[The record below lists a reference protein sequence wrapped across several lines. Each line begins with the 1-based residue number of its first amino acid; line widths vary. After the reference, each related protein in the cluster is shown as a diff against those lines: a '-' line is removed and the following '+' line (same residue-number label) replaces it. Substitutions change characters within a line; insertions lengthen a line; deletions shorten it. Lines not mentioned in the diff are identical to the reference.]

1 MRPVDA
7 GARLVHEQMHMWR
20 LYQFPLCPFSRKV
33 RLLLSE
39 KGVGYELWR
48 ENPWD
53 ASDEFWKLNAAGRTP
68 VIEHPEKNIVIAD
81 SRAIC
86 EYFEETVDR
95 APMINGTAIGRAE
108 IRRLVALFDENLFAE
123 VTGPLLYERM
133 LKRIVHRQSPDS
145 RILREAM
152 KAAHGHLDYIDWLV
166 DTRPWLA
173 GATMS
178 LADLAAAAQISVI
191 DYLGG
196 IDWSGHDSARGW
208 YAVFKSRP
216 SFRPLLSERM
226 EVIQPPSHYAKVDA

>member
-1 MRPVDA
+1 
-7 GARLVHEQMHMWR
+7 MWR

-53 ASDEFWKLNAAGRTP
+53 GSDEFWALNPAGRTP
-68 VIEHPEKNIVIAD
+68 VLSDPERKIALAD

-86 EYFEETVDR
+86 EYFEETVDQ
-95 APMINGTAIGRAE
+95 APRINGTAAGRAE
-108 IRRLVALFDENLFAE
+108 IRRLVALFDESFFGD
-123 VTGPLLYERM
+123 VTMPLLHERM
-133 LKRIVHRQSPDS
+133 KKRLVLRQPPDS
-145 RILREAM
+145 RVLREAM
-152 KAAHGHLDYIDWLV
+152 KLAHGHLDYIDWLV
-166 DTRPWLA
+166 DNRTWLA

-178 LADLAAAAQISVI
+178 LADLAAAAQISVA

-196 IDWSGHDSARGW
+196 IDWAGHEQTRGW
-208 YAVFKSRP
+208 YSVFKSRP

-226 EVIQPPSHYAKVDA
+226 EVIQPPRHYAELDV

>member
-1 MRPVDA
+1 
-7 GARLVHEQMHMWR
+7 MWR

-53 ASDEFWKLNAAGRTP
+53 GSDEFWALNPAGRTP
-68 VIEHPEKNIVIAD
+68 VLYDAERSIALAD

-86 EYFEETVDR
+86 EYFEETVDQ
-95 APMINGTAIGRAE
+95 APMINGTAANRAE
-108 IRRLVALFDENLFAE
+108 IRRLVALFDENFFGD
-123 VTGPLLYERM
+123 VTMPLLHERM
-133 LKRIVHRQSPDS
+133 KKRLVLRQPPDS
-145 RILREAM
+145 RVLREAM
-152 KAAHGHLDYIDWLV
+152 KLAHGHLDYIDWLV
-166 DTRPWLA
+166 DNRTWLA

-178 LADLAAAAQISVI
+178 LADLAAAAQISVA

-196 IDWSGHDSARGW
+196 IDWTGHEQTRGW
-208 YAVFKSRP
+208 YSVFKSRP

-226 EVIQPPSHYAKVDA
+226 EVIQPPRHYAELDV

>member
-1 MRPVDA
+1 
-7 GARLVHEQMHMWR
+7 MWR

-53 ASDEFWKLNAAGRTP
+53 GSDEFWALNPAGRTP
-68 VIEHPEKNIVIAD
+68 VLNDPEKRIALAD

-86 EYFEETVDR
+86 EYFEETVDQ
-95 APMINGTAIGRAE
+95 APMINGTAVNRAE
-108 IRRLVALFDENLFAE
+108 IRRLVALFDENFFGD
-123 VTGPLLYERM
+123 VTMPLLHERM
-133 LKRIVHRQSPDS
+133 KKRLVLRQPPDS
-145 RILREAM
+145 RVLREAM
-152 KAAHGHLDYIDWLV
+152 KLAHGHLDYIDWLV
-166 DTRPWLA
+166 DNRTWLA

-178 LADLAAAAQISVI
+178 LADLAAAAQISVA

-196 IDWSGHDSARGW
+196 IDWTGHEQTRGW
-208 YAVFKSRP
+208 YSVFKSRP

-226 EVIQPPSHYAKVDA
+226 EVIQPPRNYAELDV

>member
-1 MRPVDA
+1 
-7 GARLVHEQMHMWR
+7 MWQ

-48 ENPWD
+48 ENPWEGR
-53 ASDEFWKLNAAGRTP
+53 DEFLTMNPAGRTP
-68 VIEHPEKNIVIAD
+68 VIHDPERGITLLD

-86 EYFEETVDR
+86 EYFEETVEKN
-95 APMINGTAIGRAE
+95 PMINGTAATRAE
-108 IRRLVALFDENLFAE
+108 IRRLVALFDENFFSD
-123 VTGPLLYERM
+123 VTLPMLNERM
-133 LKRIVHRQSPDS
+133 KKRLMRQSPDS

-152 KAAHGHLDYIDWLV
+152 KLAHEHLYYIDYLI
-166 DTRPWLA
+166 DHRPWLA

-178 LADLAAAAQISVI
+178 LADLAAAAQISVA

-196 IDWSGHDSARGW
+196 IDWSSHEQARSW
-208 YAVFKSRP
+208 YSVFKSRP

-226 EVIQPPSHYAKVDA
+226 EVIQPPSHYADVNA